1 MAEHIREVQDV
12 GALQLLQSAE
22 VDQQITTA
30 RRYPRSVK
38 ASLATALELATLTVE
53 TAEECMYALP
63 RDGKTI
69 EGPSARLAEIIAN
82 SWGNCQAGA
91 RVVEEGPRF
100 VTAQGVFWDLERN
113 VRIVYE
119 VKRRITGKGD
129 RRYSDDMISVT
140 ANAACSIA
148 LRNAVFK
155 GVPKALWAPIYE
167 QARATAIG
175 NQETLS
181 NRRARAFAVLQK
193 MGAPE
198 PAVLTKLGRKG
209 IEDVTLEDLTTL
221 QGIRNAIKEGEI
233 SVEEAFALT
242 PGKAEP
248 AKQTEDLKSRLKQ
261 KASEERGDDDATQAV
276 SPQGDTNAREAQGTA
291 PAESGETEGAE
302 DGVLGADPAPDET
315 PAPAPSRDTEDA
327 PQAEEQEHAQGGSD
341 APPAPVDPSAVAELI
356 DLAETPADLDH
367 ARSYFPAI
375 EDADALK
382 QLRAAARAKAKELAD
397 A

>member
-1 MAEHIREVQDV
+1 MATEIVREVQDV
-12 GALQLLQSAE
+12 GALQMLQSAE
-22 VDQQITTA
+22 VNQQITTA
-30 RRYPRSVK
+30 RQYPRSVK

-91 RVVEEGPRF
+91 RIVDEGPRF
-100 VTAQGVFWDLERN
+100 VTAQGVFWDMERN

-119 VKRRITGKGD
+119 VKRRITG
-129 RRYSDDMISVT
+129 RNNQRFSDDMISVT

-155 GVPKALWAPIYE
+155 GVPKALWAGVYE
-167 QARATAIG
+167 RAREVAIG

-181 NRRARAFAVLQK
+181 SRRARAFAVLQK

-209 IEDVTLEDLTTL
+209 VEDVTLDDLTTL

-233 SVEEAFALT
+233 SVEEAFALEQ
-242 PGKAEP
+242 PKAKP
-248 AKQTEDLKSRLKQ
+248 ARQAEDLKSRLAK
-261 KASEERGDDDATQAV
+261 KASEERGDV
-276 SPQGDTNAREAQGTA
+276 SPEEPATPEGEEPREGEAADHAARPEQASEPDDKTSPG
-291 PAESGETEGAE
+291 PDSGQAASEGALAQDE
-302 DGVLGADPAPDET
+302 EQPRMEAPPEAEPA
-315 PAPAPSRDTEDA
+315 APAPMD
-327 PQAEEQEHAQGGSD
+327 
-341 APPAPVDPSAVAELI
+341 PVDPEMVAKAIE
-356 DLAETPADLDH
+356 LAETPADLDH
-367 ARSYFPAI
+367 ARSFFPQI
-375 EDADALK
+375 EDADQLK
-382 QLRAAARAKAKELAD
+382 KLRAAARAKAKELTD